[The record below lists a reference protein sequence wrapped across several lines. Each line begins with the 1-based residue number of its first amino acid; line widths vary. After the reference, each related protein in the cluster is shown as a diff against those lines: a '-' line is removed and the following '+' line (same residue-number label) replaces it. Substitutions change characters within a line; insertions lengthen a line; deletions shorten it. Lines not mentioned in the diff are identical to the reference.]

1 MQDIWRTGLAALV
14 CRVKMAAACSPP
26 WHRIGDSPDG
36 DSAGNPSGSKL
47 GPTDATPERPSSRN
61 TSSPEDSCAICLGAP
76 ENKSFTDSCFH
87 QFCFACLAEWAKVKA
102 ECPLCKQRFKSI
114 IHSVRSLEDYDQYFV
129 SDLQRAPA
137 YSMQVVYERRFRFAT
152 TMTAERRQVLEAM
165 RLRQERERQTRHS
178 SATHRNRNRYLP
190 RGATTSADRFQLYA
204 SDLWAVPSMSQYREA
219 SPEFYRE
226 NPACTHR
233 LVPWLNRELNALMQQ
248 NRSRIVAAMDHVM
261 SLILNLDIR
270 HLDFAQNME
279 PFLREHTEH
288 FVHEFFLFATSVH
301 DMAAY
306 DQHTAYSSRP
316 EACSRVD
323 PVNWFRRSLRES
335 ERAAAL
341 ELRAAPVAERHD
353 SPQPGPSGLA
363 VAREV
368 VVATTVDSDSDSD
381 SSDCIVVE
389 MVKPLGE
396 RTPIVINLVSSDE
409 DDASARGS
417 HQAGLCDQEA
427 GPSHSSCPLEDR
439 KPFERH
445 ATSDRSSSD
454 SDDGHAR
461 SRHSQARTRKHSKP
475 ARYRGRTP
483 DSHGSSSRSGQ
494 RHQRE
499 VLCAAGTRRG
509 SNSRSSTSSN
519 EDSQSSARQRQR
531 RKLVSVVGAVNIA
544 SKPRETSHH
553 ERHHSHHH
561 RHEHRSRKKSTKKH
575 KHRRHR
581 SSHDF

>member
-1 MQDIWRTGLAALV
+1 
-14 CRVKMAAACSPP
+14 MAAACSPP
-26 WHRIGDSPDG
+26 WHRIEDSPDG
-36 DSAGNPSGSKL
+36 DSAGSPSGSKL

-76 ENKSFTDSCFH
+76 QNKSFTDSCFH

-137 YSMQVVYERRFRFAT
+137 YSMQVVLERRFRFST
-152 TMTAERRQVLEAM
+152 TMTAERRQELEAM
-165 RLRQERERQTRHS
+165 RQRQERERQTRQT
-178 SATHRNRNRYLP
+178 SATRQNQNRYLP
-190 RGATTSADRFQLYA
+190 RGATTSVERFQLYA
-204 SDLWAVPSMSQYREA
+204 SDLWAVPSLAQYREA

-248 NRSRIVAAMDHVM
+248 NRSRIVAAMDHFM

-270 HLDFAQNME
+270 HPDFARNIE
-279 PFLREHTEH
+279 PFLHDHTEH

-306 DQHTAYSSRP
+306 DQHTAYTSRS
-316 EACSRVD
+316 EACSRAD
-323 PVNWFRRSLRES
+323 PVSWFRRSLRES

-341 ELRAAPVAERHD
+341 ESHAASVAERHD

-368 VVATTVDSDSDSD
+368 VVATSVDSDSDSD
-381 SSDCIVVE
+381 SSDCIVVKV
-389 MVKPLGE
+389 VKPGE
-396 RTPIVINLVSSDE
+396 RTVVIDLVSSDE

-417 HQAGLCDQEA
+417 RQAGPCNQDA
-427 GPSHSSCPLEDR
+427 RPSRSSRPLEDHNSV
-439 KPFERH
+439 ERH
-445 ATSDRSSSD
+445 AASDSSSSD
-454 SDDGHAR
+454 TDDKYPLR
-461 SRHSQARTRKHSKP
+461 RHSQGHAQEHSKP
-475 ARYRGRTP
+475 ARDRRRTP
-483 DSHGSSSRSGQ
+483 DSRGSSSRSRQRRQ
-494 RHQRE
+494 RHVRH
-499 VLCAAGTRRG
+499 AADTGHG
-509 SNSRSSTSSN
+509 SNSRSSTTSDD
-519 EDSQSSARQRQR
+519 DSQHSGRR

-544 SKPRETSHH
+544 SKSRDASHH
-553 ERHHSHHH
+553 ERHHSRHH

-575 KHRRHR
+575 KHKRH
-581 SSHDF
+581 SSSRDF

>member
-1 MQDIWRTGLAALV
+1 
-14 CRVKMAAACSPP
+14 MAAACSPP
-26 WHRIGDSPDG
+26 WHRIEDSPDG
-36 DSAGNPSGSKL
+36 DSAGSPSGSKL

-76 ENKSFTDSCFH
+76 QNKSFTDSCFH

-137 YSMQVVYERRFRFAT
+137 YSMQVVFERRFRFST
-152 TMTAERRQVLEAM
+152 TMTAERRQELEAL
-165 RLRQERERQTRHS
+165 RQRQERERQTRHS
-178 SATHRNRNRYLP
+178 SATRRNQNRYLP
-190 RGATTSADRFQLYA
+190 RGATTSVERFQLYA
-204 SDLWAVPSMSQYREA
+204 SDLWAVPSLAQYREA

-270 HLDFAQNME
+270 HPDFAQNIE
-279 PFLREHTEH
+279 PFLHDHTEH

-306 DQHTAYSSRP
+306 DQHTAYTSRS
-316 EACSRVD
+316 EACSRAD
-323 PVNWFRRSLRES
+323 PVSWFRRSLRES

-341 ELRAAPVAERHD
+341 ESHAAPVAERHD

-368 VVATTVDSDSDSD
+368 VVATSVDSDSDSD
-381 SSDCIVVE
+381 SSDCIVVKV
-389 MVKPLGE
+389 VKPGE
-396 RTPIVINLVSSDE
+396 RTVVIDLVSSDE

-417 HQAGLCDQEA
+417 RQAGPCNQDA
-427 GPSHSSCPLEDR
+427 RPSRSSRPLEDR
-439 KPFERH
+439 KPVERH
-445 ATSDRSSSD
+445 AASDSSSSD
-454 SDDGHAR
+454 TDDKYPLR
-461 SRHSQARTRKHSKP
+461 RHSQGHAQEHSKP
-475 ARYRGRTP
+475 ARDRRRTP
-483 DSHGSSSRSGQ
+483 DSRGSSSRSRQRRQ
-494 RHQRE
+494 RHVRH
-499 VLCAAGTRRG
+499 VADTGHG
-509 SNSRSSTSSN
+509 SNSRSSTTSDD
-519 EDSQSSARQRQR
+519 DSQHSGRR

-544 SKPRETSHH
+544 SKSRDASHH
-553 ERHHSHHH
+553 ERHHSRHH

-575 KHRRHR
+575 KHKRH
-581 SSHDF
+581 SSSRDF